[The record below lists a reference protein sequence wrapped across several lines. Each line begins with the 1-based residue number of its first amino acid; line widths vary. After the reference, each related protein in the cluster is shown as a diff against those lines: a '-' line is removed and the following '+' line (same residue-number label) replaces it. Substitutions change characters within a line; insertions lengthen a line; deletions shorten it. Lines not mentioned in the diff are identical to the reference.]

1 MNQEQTSLQ
10 NLRHSA
16 SHLLAAAVLEL
27 WRDTKPTLGPSIED
41 GFYYDFEFADPISE
55 NDFSKIEAKMHEL
68 LPLWKEFSRKE
79 IPAEKALEYFKNN
92 PYKRELIREFAQQGE
107 IISLYE
113 CGGFTDLCRGG
124 HCNNPSAELKYFKL
138 LSVAGAYWRG
148 SEKNAM
154 LTRIYGTAFQTQKEL
169 DQYITNKEEAKK
181 RDHKKLG
188 KELCL
193 FVFSD
198 LVGPG
203 LPLFTPKGTIIKQ
216 LLEKF
221 VTEEKKKL
229 GYSFVHIPHI
239 AKAALYKK
247 SGHLGKYD
255 AMMPP
260 MIDDEGESY
269 ILKPMNCP
277 HHFEIY
283 NAYPKSYRDLPQR
296 YAENTVV
303 YRNEKSGELSGLT
316 RVKSITQDDTHHF
329 VRHDQIQSE
338 IEMILHLMQNIYQTF
353 CFSDFLVQ
361 ISVRDSKKL
370 ENYFGDD
377 ALWKHAEGTLIAAVK
392 KWGAEYIIKEGEAAF
407 YGPKIDIMAH
417 DSIGRHWQLTTVQLD
432 FVQPENFHL
441 RYTGIDGKEQAPAVL
456 HVTILG
462 SVERFM
468 GILIEHFAGNFPL
481 WLAPTQI
488 ALIPV
493 SENHF
498 EAVKSLQNFL
508 LQSADKLTNPLRI
521 AIEET
526 GDTVSAKI
534 RRAAF
539 QKIPYTVVI
548 GDKEIPQ
555 NQKWSPTDSITLR
568 VFGQKDTEISTLA
581 DFTNLL
587 IQKIESKIAGKQNT
601 LTIPNL

>member
-1 MNQEQTSLQ
+1 MSQEQTTLQ

-16 SHLLAAAVLEL
+16 SHLLAAAVMEL
-27 WRDTKPTLGPSIED
+27 WPDAKPTLGPSIED
-41 GFYYDFEFADPISE
+41 GFYYDFEFANPISE
-55 NDFSKIEAKMHEL
+55 NDLPKIEAKMLEL
-68 LPLWKEFSRKE
+68 LPLWKQFSRCE
-79 IPAEKALEYFKNN
+79 LPAEKAKEWFKNN
-92 PYKRELIREFAQQGE
+92 PYKCELIDEFSNKGQA
-107 IISLYE
+107 ISLYE
-113 CGGFTDLCRGG
+113 CNGFTDLCRGG
-124 HCNNPSAELKYFKL
+124 HCNNPSAELKHFKL

-154 LTRIYGTAFQTQKEL
+154 LTRIYGTAFQSKQEL
-169 DQYITNKEEAKK
+169 YDYIKKKEEAKK

-188 KELCL
+188 KELGL

-216 LLEKF
+216 LLENF
-221 VTEEKKKL
+221 VTQEKKKL

-260 MIDDEGESY
+260 MTDDEGESY

-277 HHFEIY
+277 HHFELY
-283 NAYPKSYRDLPQR
+283 NAEPKSYRDLPVR

-329 VRHDQIQSE
+329 VRHNQIQSE
-338 IEMILHLMQNIYQTF
+338 IEMILNLMQNIYETF
-353 CFSDFLVQ
+353 CFSEFLVQ
-361 ISVRDSKKL
+361 ISVRDSEKH

-377 ALWKHAEGTLIAAVK
+377 ALWKRAEATLIEAVK
-392 KWGAEYIIKEGEAAF
+392 KWGADYIVKTGEAAF
-407 YGPKIDIMAH
+407 YGPKIDIMAK

-432 FVQPENFHL
+432 FIQPENFHL
-441 RYTGIDGKEQAPAVL
+441 RYTGVNGKEQAPAVL
-456 HVTILG
+456 HVAVLG

-468 GILIEHFAGNFPL
+468 GILIEHFAGTFPL

-508 LQSADKLTNPLRI
+508 LQCTNKLGAALRI
-521 AIEET
+521 MIDET
-526 GDTVSAKI
+526 NDTVSAKI

-539 QKIPYTVVI
+539 QKIPYTIVI

-555 NQKWSPTDSITLR
+555 NQNWSPTDSITLR
-568 VFGQKDTEISTLA
+568 AFGQKNTEISTLA
-581 DFTNLL
+581 DFSNLL
-587 IQKIESKIAGKQNT
+587 IQRIESKICQ
-601 LTIPNL
+601 